1 MSRRSIRKI
10 IARAR
15 RDSYRALKSHIMG
28 MICFD
33 DITVESHLVAFSQ
46 EYMRVFWSHLATGCS
61 YLRRLT
67 EEETCA
73 TPKEI
78 IKEIGRQCTIGIHAG
93 TIEIQM
99 RDSIFYLKE
108 YGDLISCGPNSY
120 GNTVLNIRL
129 EDVVGLITAY
139 DNEARRCS
147 EVVPG
152 AIREALAES
161 VALEIALTN
170 AKTAAKDIINRHGIE
185 IEATDVG
192 SQRVKYSVSLRR
204 NPLFETRFWASM
216 DELKPRLMCAVRSLE
231 HQEIMSFR

>member
-15 RDSYRALKSHIMG
+15 RESYRALKSHIMG

-46 EYMRVFWSHLATGCS
+46 EYMLVFWSHLATGCNF
-61 YLRRLT
+61 LRRLT
-67 EEETCA
+67 EGETCA
-73 TPKEI
+73 MPKEI
-78 IKEIGRQCTIGIHAG
+78 IKEVGKQCTIGVHAG
-93 TIEIQM
+93 TIEIHM
-99 RDSIFYLKE
+99 PDSTFYLKG
-108 YGDLISCGPNSY
+108 YGDLLSCGPHSD

-139 DNEARRCS
+139 DNEVRRCN
-147 EVVPG
+147 EVVPR

-161 VALEIALTN
+161 IALEIALTT
-170 AKTAAKDIINRHGIE
+170 AKTAAKDIINRHGLE

-192 SQRVKYSVSLRR
+192 NQRVRYSVSLRR

-216 DELKPRLMCAVRSLE
+216 NELRPRLMGAVRSLE
-231 HQEIMSFR
+231 HQEIMSFH